1 VRMAVRADDG
11 SPEWAELYA
20 QAQAGPVHDRA

>member
-1 VRMAVRADDG
+1 MAIRADDG

-20 QAQAGPVHDRA
+20 RAQAGPVHDRA